1 MSTLRVTQRMMV
13 NSSLT
18 ALQLGMGRLAQTQE
32 QLSTGRLINRPSDS
46 PTGTN
51 EAMRIRAQL
60 AADTQHSRNSQDAL
74 SWMGQ
79 TDSTLQSMLD
89 QVHRARDLV
98 LQGSS
103 TGSNGPDARNALATE
118 LTQIRQSLL
127 GLANTQH
134 LDRPIFGGTTGGT
147 DAYVEDPV
155 TKDVTFAGADF
166 AVSRTVKDGV
176 SVPINV
182 TGPQAFSTASGD
194 DLFTVMADA
203 ITQMTSN
210 PTALGGSLDRLD
222 AVASQMKSALAD
234 LGTRYGRVQS
244 AMSSLQDTSLNNQ
257 NRLSEV
263 ENVDVAKAVL
273 DLQMQQVAYQASL
286 GATARVLQP
295 SLMDFLR

>member
-1 MSTLRVTQRMMV
+1 MTTLRVTQRMMV

-18 ALQLGMGRLAQTQE
+18 ALQLGMGRLAETQE
-32 QLSTGRLINRPSDS
+32 QLSTGRLINKPSDS

-60 AADTQHSRNSQDAL
+60 AADTQHSRNADDAL

-89 QVHRARDLV
+89 DVHRARDLV
-98 LQGSS
+98 LQGSN
-103 TGSNGPDARNALATE
+103 TGSSGPDARNALATE

-134 LDRPIFGGTTGGT
+134 MGRPIFGGTTGGT
-147 DAYVEDPV
+147 DAYVQDPV

-176 SVPINV
+176 SVRINV
-182 TGPQAFSTASGD
+182 TGPEAFSTASGD
-194 DLFTVMADA
+194 GLFTVMGDA
-203 ITQMTSN
+203 ISQMTSN
-210 PTALGGSLDRLD
+210 PSALGGTLDRLD
-222 AVASQMKSALAD
+222 AVASQMKGALAD
-234 LGTRYGRVQS
+234 LGTRYGRVQG
-244 AMSSLQDTSLNNQ
+244 AVSSLQDTSLNNQ
-257 NRLSEV
+257 NRLSQV

>member
-1 MSTLRVTQRMMV
+1 MSNLRVTQRMMV

-18 ALQLGMGRLAQTQE
+18 ALQLGMGRLAETQE

-60 AADTQHSRNSQDAL
+60 AADTQHTRNSQDAL

-89 QVHRARDLV
+89 QVHRARDLI

-134 LDRPIFGGTTGGT
+134 LGRPIFGGTTGGT
-147 DAYVEDPV
+147 DAYDKATGAFV
-155 TKDVTFAGADF
+155 GADF

-176 SVPINV
+176 SVAINV

-194 DLFTVMADA
+194 DLFTVMGDA
-203 ITQMTSN
+203 ISQMTSD

>member
-1 MSTLRVTQRMMV
+1 MV

-18 ALQLGMGRLAQTQE
+18 ALQLGMGRLAETQE

-60 AADTQHSRNSQDAL
+60 AADTQHTRNSQDAL

-89 QVHRARDLV
+89 QVHRARDLI

-134 LDRPIFGGTTGGT
+134 LGRPIFGGTTGGAQ
-147 DAYVEDPV
+147 AYDPTTGAFV
-155 TKDVTFAGADF
+155 GADF

-176 SVPINV
+176 SVR
-182 TGPQAFSTASGD
+182 
-194 DLFTVMADA
+194 FTVMGDA
-203 ITQMTSN
+203 ISQMTSD

>member
-1 MSTLRVTQRMMV
+1 MTTLRVTQRMMV

-18 ALQLGMGRLAQTQE
+18 ALQLGMGRLANTQE

-51 EAMRIRAQL
+51 EAMRIRSQL
-60 AADTQHSRNSQDAL
+60 AADTQHTRNAQDAL

-89 QVHRARDLV
+89 AVHRARDLV

-103 TGSNGPDARNALATE
+103 TGSSGPDARNALATE

-134 LDRPIFGGTTGGT
+134 LGRPIFGGTTGGAQ
-147 DAYVEDPV
+147 AYDPATGAFV
-155 TKDVTFAGADF
+155 GADF

-176 SVPINV
+176 SVRINV
-182 TGPQAFSTASGD
+182 TGPEAFSTASGD
-194 DLFTVMADA
+194 DLFTVVGDA

-210 PTALGGSLDRLD
+210 PSALGGTLDRLD
-222 AVASQMKSALAD
+222 AVASQMKSSLAD

-263 ENVDVAKAVL
+263 EDVDIAKTVL
-273 DLQMQQVAYQASL
+273 DLQMQQVAYQSSL

>member
-32 QLSTGRLINRPSDS
+32 QLSTGRLINKPSDS

-60 AADTQHSRNSQDAL
+60 AADTQHSRNAQDAL

-89 QVHRARDLV
+89 DVHRARDLI

-118 LTQIRQSLL
+118 LTQIRKSLL

-134 LDRPIFGGTTGGT
+134 LGRPIFGGTTGGT
-147 DAYVEDPV
+147 DAYDKTTGVFVGED
-155 TKDVTFAGADF
+155 FG
-166 AVSRTVKDGV
+166 VSRTVKDGV
-176 SVPINV
+176 SVRINV
-182 TGPQAFSTASGD
+182 TGPEAFSTASGD
-194 DLFTVMADA
+194 DLFTVLGDA
-203 ITQMTSN
+203 ATNMTSD
-210 PTALGGSLDRLD
+210 PTALGGTLDRLD

-234 LGTRYGRVQS
+234 LGTRYGRIQS
-244 AMSSLQDTSLNNQ
+244 ATSSLQDASLNNQ

-263 ENVDVAKAVL
+263 ENVDIAKAVL

>member
-1 MSTLRVTQRMMV
+1 MTTLRVTQRMMV

-18 ALQLGMGRLAQTQE
+18 ALQLGMGRLAETQE
-32 QLSTGRLINRPSDS
+32 QLSTGRLINKPSDS

-60 AADTQHSRNSQDAL
+60 AADTQHSRNADDAL

-89 QVHRARDLV
+89 DVHRARDLV
-98 LQGSS
+98 LQGSN
-103 TGSNGPDARNALATE
+103 TGSSGPDARNALATE

-134 LDRPIFGGTTGGT
+134 MGRPLFGGTTGGT
-147 DAYVEDPV
+147 AAYVQDPV
-155 TKDVTFAGADF
+155 TKDVTFAGTDF
-166 AVSRTVKDGV
+166 AVSRAVKDGV
-176 SVPINV
+176 SVRINV
-182 TGPQAFSTASGD
+182 TGPEAFSTSSGD
-194 DLFTVMADA
+194 GLFTVMGDA
-203 ITQMTSN
+203 ISQMTSN
-210 PTALGGSLDRLD
+210 PSALGGTLDRLD
-222 AVASQMKSALAD
+222 AVASQMKGALAD
-234 LGTRYGRVQS
+234 LGTRYGRVQG
-244 AMSSLQDTSLNNQ
+244 AVSSLQDTSLNNQ
-257 NRLSEV
+257 NRLSQV